1 VGQKLGQHFLIRESI
16 LRRIAAAVCPEPG
29 GTVIEI
35 GPGRGALTRWLLE
48 RADRVVAIELDA
60 GLAEYLRKRL
70 PNRPKLEIVHADV
83 LNTDL
88 SQWGPAAVAGNLP
101 YYITSPILEKILR
114 LGNQLRSSV
123 VLVQREVAARLTAQ
137 PGSRDYGF
145 LTVAANT
152 FAHPE
157 LLFPVP
163 AAAFRPAPK
172 VESAAVRLTPHPAA
186 PADPEAFLRFVG
198 HCFRHKRKTLRN
210 NLAGLYPAAIVD
222 RLPEASL
229 RAEQLS
235 LDRFLALFEK
245 TGAAHRESNALAD

>member
-16 LRRIAAAVCPEPG
+16 LRRIAAAVCPELG

-198 HCFRHKRKTLRN
+198 
-210 NLAGLYPAAIVD
+210 
-222 RLPEASL
+222 
-229 RAEQLS
+229 
-235 LDRFLALFEK
+235 FLALFEK